1 MRVRERLR
9 DWERYNTKVL
19 LIILLLLGWRN
30 SGCKKDTKWWQNSI
44 YNQSM
49 WIWPERGVKNKQ
61 RNRLDRD
68 NNHVRIKKSKGEQSE
83 GTWGNSLFTFQS
95 SEFTRRTGSCCTQR
109 GAEVLNFSSW
119 DDTMRFPERKTNL
132 YFRNLDF
139 IDSLIRPRLVILPFL
154 LLLLKQRVKWGIEGG
169 GGHGELFLSMP
180 WLWPTWGKCYD
191 VHGVAHS
198 RIHLC
203 ILDFHMIKLY

>member
-1 MRVRERLR
+1 M
-9 DWERYNTKVL
+9 L
-19 LIILLLLGWRN
+19 LIILPLLGWRN

-109 GAEVLNFSSW
+109 EEQKFWIFQVEMTQCVSLK
-119 DDTMRFPERKTNL
+119 EKQICI
-132 YFRNLDF
+132 LDF